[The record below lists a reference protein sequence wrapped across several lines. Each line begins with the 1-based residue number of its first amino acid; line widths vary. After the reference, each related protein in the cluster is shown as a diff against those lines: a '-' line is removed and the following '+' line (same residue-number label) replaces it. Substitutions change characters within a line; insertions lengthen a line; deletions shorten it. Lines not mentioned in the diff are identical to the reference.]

1 MAFAYAVNSPI
12 YTVFN
17 EIEMDLIEVILK
29 LMSADVR
36 SGDFCMIG
44 RCAMVCKH
52 WLAAARVEAER
63 RLEQWAQHFAP
74 PAPVAAHHLRHRFS
88 HLDVAPC
95 AVAMVGAM
103 RLVRHRLSNGDSVD
117 GSTQCAIAALAASF
131 HERNVKQRIATGP
144 LGLYFSLAQAVGWHM
159 TDWLMQDA
167 SVVTADMIR
176 DEGLDA
182 MIPQFSDD
190 AAAALELLFGGLRYS
205 SIEAEYFVMRGAMEC
220 SWGSQMSAIV
230 QELTDVYGQQH
241 GYCGVA
247 ETAPI
252 LFHLSNA
259 EQEQWKQQSEQR
271 RQETADSWRWDVLD
285 GDAPPVELGMV
296 ARGLNRYVQA
306 RDNPLARVIAHT
318 DPWEDLL
325 RVQVDPEMAQLLR
338 RYMNYHARHQ
348 RMNRQELQKR
358 ARRAMTVHL
367 GTDRCR
373 EVLTQTRRIV
383 HMVREHGILGCDPEA
398 FPELPNRSV
407 ELVDSE
413 AESDFESESD
423 SE

>member
-1 MAFAYAVNSPI
+1 MAFAFAVDSPI
-12 YTVFN
+12 YTIFN

-74 PAPVAAHHLRHRFS
+74 PAPVVARHLRHRFS
-88 HLDVAPC
+88 HLDVAPY

-117 GSTQCAIAALAASF
+117 GSTQCAIAVLASSF
-131 HERNVKQRIATGP
+131 RERNVKQRIGINP

-159 TDWLMQDA
+159 TDWLMRYA

-176 DEGLDA
+176 DKGLDA

-230 QELTDVYGQQH
+230 QELTEVYGPQH
-241 GYCGVA
+241 GYSDDDEIAV
-247 ETAPI
+247 I
-252 LFHLSNA
+252 QFHFSNA
-259 EQEQWKQQSEQR
+259 EQWKQQSEQR

-285 GDAPPVELGMV
+285 GHAPPVELDMV

-318 DPWEDLL
+318 DRWEDLL

-338 RYMNYHARHQ
+338 RYKNYYECKQ
-348 RMNRQELQKR
+348 RKGNLGWEQR
-358 ARRAMTVHL
+358 ARRAMKVHL
-367 GTDRCR
+367 GTDRYR
-373 EVLTQTRRIV
+373 EVCTQYRRIV
-383 HMVREHGILGCDPEA
+383 QMVQEHDIRGCDPDA
-398 FPELPNRSV
+398 FPELPNQSV
-407 ELVDSE
+407 ELIDSE